1 VNQAELI
8 DDVVDEATTRYTIG
22 RLWRRLRL
30 RTSKQRIRELRRM
43 GVKIGHS
50 CQIVTMQFSTEPYLV
65 EIGDNVV
72 IAGGVEFITHEG
84 FARMIRHK
92 YPGIQVFGRIRIGS
106 GTMIGLNCIILPGVE
121 IGRECLIGA
130 GSVVRGKIP
139 DNSLVIG
146 NPAKVV
152 GKASLLLAKL
162 ARSPHRL
169 DVYNNAPAERRRK
182 IEEHFHIA

>member
-1 VNQAELI
+1 VNRAERD
-8 DDVVDEATTRYTIG
+8 DDVTEKAMAQYLIG
-22 RLWRRLRL
+22 RLWRRFRL
-30 RTSKQRIRELRRM
+30 RTSTQRIRELRRM
-43 GVKIGHS
+43 GVKIGDS
-50 CQIVTMQFSTEPYLV
+50 CQIVTMHFSTEPYLV
-65 EIGDNVV
+65 EIGDHVV
-72 IAGGVEFITHEG
+72 IAGGVQFITHEG

-106 GTMIGLNCIILPGVE
+106 GTMIGLNCILLPGVE

-139 DNSLVIG
+139 DNSLVVG

-162 ARSPHRL
+162 AKSPNRL
-169 DVYNNAPAERRRK
+169 DVYDAPSAERRRK
-182 IEEHFHIA
+182 IEEHFHIT